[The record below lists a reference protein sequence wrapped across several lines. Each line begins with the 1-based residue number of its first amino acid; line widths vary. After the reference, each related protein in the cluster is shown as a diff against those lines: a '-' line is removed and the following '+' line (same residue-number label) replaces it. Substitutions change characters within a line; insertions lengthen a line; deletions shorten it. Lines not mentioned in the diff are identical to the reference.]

1 VSTPPRQPQASAAQ
15 EGGREAAGRPAL
27 DPAWYDAIA
36 VRRSRRRYTGR
47 AIAAADVERL
57 AAFCARFR
65 LAGDVR
71 VVLAE
76 GAGDVFTG
84 LMDRFGG
91 AYGRVEGAPWA
102 AAFVGP
108 AGSETEAGYV
118 GEAFVL
124 EATRLGLG
132 TCWVAG
138 MFDHATAARLADP
151 RPGEKVIAV
160 TPLGHP
166 LERKAFVERM
176 MSTAVRSAARR
187 QVEDIAPGLV
197 RGVWQSGAP
206 VAGSWPVWAVS
217 AVEAAR
223 QAPSGANRQP
233 WRFRMEG
240 GALVLAS
247 AERAYWTAP
256 IDFGIAMLHAELGAL
271 HEGVRGEWS
280 RLTLPDVARFEP
292 EGDESDRPTRRG

>member
-1 VSTPPRQPQASAAQ
+1 VSSEPQPAQ
-15 EGGREAAGRPAL
+15 GAAAGGDGADAAAGVPVPGARPAL

-36 VRRSRRRYTGR
+36 TRRSRRRYSDR
-47 AIAAADVERL
+47 KVAQAAL
-57 AAFCARFR
+57 AELRAFCERFR
-65 LAGDVR
+65 LSGDVR

-84 LMDRFGG
+84 LLDRFGG
-91 AYGRVEGAPWA
+91 AYGRVEGAPWT

-108 AGSETEAGYV
+108 AGTETEAGYV

-138 MFDHATAARLADP
+138 MFDHATASGLARL

-160 TPLGHP
+160 TPVGHP
-166 LERKAFVERM
+166 LERKALVERM

-197 RGVWQSGAP
+197 RGVWQSGGATG
-206 VAGSWPVWAVS
+206 AGAWPAWAVS

-233 WRFRMEG
+233 WRFRVDG

-271 HEGVRGEWS
+271 HEGVRGEWV
-280 RLTLPDVARFEP
+280 RLVLPDVARFEP
-292 EGDESDRPTRRG
+292 DGG

>member
-1 VSTPPRQPQASAAQ
+1 MSSEPRPPQGAAAT
-15 EGGREAAGRPAL
+15 EDGLGAAGGVPEPAARPAL
-27 DPAWYDAIA
+27 DAAWYDAIA
-36 VRRSRRRYTGR
+36 ARRSRRRYSDR
-47 AIAAADVERL
+47 KVVPAAL
-57 AAFCARFR
+57 AELEAFCARFR

-91 AYGRVEGAPWA
+91 AYGRVEGAPWT

-138 MFDHATAARLADP
+138 MFDHATASRLASL

-160 TPLGHP
+160 TPVGHP
-166 LERKAFVERM
+166 LERKALVERM

-197 RGVWQSGAP
+197 RGVWQSGGGSS
-206 VAGSWPVWAVS
+206 AGSWPAWAVS

-233 WRFRMEG
+233 WRFRVDG

-271 HEGVRGEWS
+271 HEGVRGEWV
-280 RLTLPDVARFEP
+280 RLMLPDVARFEP
-292 EGDESDRPTRRG
+292 DGG

>member
-1 VSTPPRQPQASAAQ
+1 MAV
-15 EGGREAAGRPAL
+15 EGGPGEAARLAL
-27 DPAWYDAIA
+27 DPAWYEAIA
-36 VRRSRRRYTGR
+36 ARRSRRRYSAR
-47 AIAAADVERL
+47 PVSKADAAALE
-57 AAFCARFR
+57 AFGARFR
-65 LAGDVR
+65 LAPGVR
-71 VVLAE
+71 VALVH
-76 GAGDVFTG
+76 GADVFTG
-84 LMDRFGG
+84 LLDRFGG
-91 AYGRVEGAPWA
+91 AYGRVEGAPLT

-138 MFDHATAARLADP
+138 MFDHDTGARLVELAD
-151 RPGEKVIAV
+151 GEKIIAV
-160 TPLGHP
+160 TPVGHP

-176 MSTAVRSAARR
+176 MSAAVRSAARH
-187 QVEDIAPGLV
+187 QVEEIAPSLV
-197 RGVWQSGAP
+197 RGLLPDAAAHTP
-206 VAGSWPVWAVS
+206 WPSWAVT

-223 QAPSGANRQP
+223 IAPSGANRQP
-233 WRFRMEG
+233 WRFRMED

-271 HEGVRGEWS
+271 HDGVRGEWR
-280 RLTLPDVARFEP
+280 RLTLPDVARFVP
-292 EGDESDRPTRRG
+292 ASG